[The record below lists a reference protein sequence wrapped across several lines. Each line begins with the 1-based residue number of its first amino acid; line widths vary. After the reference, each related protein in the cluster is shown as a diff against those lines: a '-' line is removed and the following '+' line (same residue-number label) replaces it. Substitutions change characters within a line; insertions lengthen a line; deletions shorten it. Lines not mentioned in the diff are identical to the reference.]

1 MIVYARVRT
10 RFLVGAVYV
19 SDRDLLRWRAFL
31 FFLFCF
37 EEAFIVFFSF
47 SEVGQL
53 PGSVETYRETNVSST
68 QTSFRMRRKPY
79 ALLIYGEGRGR
90 GGHFVTSR
98 GSRVDSCSVCVRA
111 ALDRRNILKE
121 GL

>member
-19 SDRDLLRWRAFL
+19 SDRDLLRWRAFFFL
-31 FFLFCF
+31 FFLKKLLL
-37 EEAFIVFFSF
+37 FFSF

-79 ALLIYGEGRGR
+79 GLLIYGEGRGR

-111 ALDRRNILKE
+111 ALDRRSILKE